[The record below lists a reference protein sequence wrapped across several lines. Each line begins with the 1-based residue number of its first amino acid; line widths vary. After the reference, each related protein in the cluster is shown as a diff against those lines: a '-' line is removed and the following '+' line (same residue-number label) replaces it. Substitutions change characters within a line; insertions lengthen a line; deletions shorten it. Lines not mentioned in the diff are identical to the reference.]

1 MEEVK
6 RVPTTSEKKKST
18 TLLII
23 IAAILGIGLII
34 AAVYFYTLDEPTD
47 EQVVTETTCGC
58 YYIDPEVVPECG
70 DPRRGFSFELNT
82 VPSNQNCSAPCS
94 VDKLSTNL
102 LNSTTQQ
109 NLYQICRVPV
119 VQDSRCTEMTIKDSA
134 GKIVTGKIPLNEEK
148 LTIEAK
154 FDAVYTDHKFVINN
168 QEVEPDSISPD
179 SLTITKTY
187 TELDASTLNIFAT
200 ASDAS
205 ANQINSPIC
214 RRLIE
219 IEQTTS
225 ASVSTMQVQT
235 RKDEDTY
242 KVSAIKIGIGNIDN
256 EAQLTV
262 RFSFDLD
269 DSEVGDL
276 SMTDGFTIDST
287 KGEISIL
294 EQDLYNSENFS
305 TDLNFS
311 QLDGKIGNIDI
322 TAEVRSDTE
331 VIGTVSTSFNFPQI
345 DPTTEELQ
353 EAEESKFSIS
363 KTSNVSCVER
373 VTPNNVAEFT
383 LKTVNDST
391 TAQIIYSVKDKL
403 PLGFTYVTDSTKING
418 VKVEDSEFV
427 TATDVGDTQ
436 EIVWEKTDGWSVNSG
451 QSLTIVFMSEAGEDA
466 LTGENQN
473 EVVITPA
480 EIPADPETLR
490 AEFVLNVAQSC
501 TETEEEPPTEEKD
514 EEETP
519 VVEKPDSE
527 TTPETGIFDS
537 VIGRIILGLLVVLV
551 GWYIYSKPM
560 GQAMM
565 EKLINSGAYKEAEL
579 FSWKIFKPKKYFET
593 KLVRKVSKNKKK
605 KS

>member
-1 MEEVK
+1 MEEVR
-6 RVPTTSEKKKST
+6 RVSTTNEKKKST

-23 IAAILGIGLII
+23 IAAILGVGLII
-34 AAVYFYTLDEPTD
+34 AAVYFYTLEEPTD
-47 EQVVTETTCGC
+47 EQVITETTCAC
-58 YYIDPEVVPECG
+58 YYIDPEVISECG
-70 DPRRGFSFELNT
+70 DARRGFSFELNT

-102 LNSTTQQ
+102 LNSTTEQS
-109 NLYQICRVPV
+109 LYQICTIPV

-134 GKIVTGKIPLNEEK
+134 GKIVTGKIPLDEK
-148 LTIEAK
+148 ELTIEAK

-179 SLTITKTY
+179 SLTITKKY
-187 TELDASTLNIFAT
+187 TELDTSTLNIFAT
-200 ASDAS
+200 ASDNS

-219 IEQTTS
+219 VEQTTS
-225 ASVSTMQVQT
+225 ASASTMRVQT

-242 KVSAIKIGIGNIDN
+242 KVSSIKIGIGNIEEDAN
-256 EAQLTV
+256 LTI
-262 RFSFDLD
+262 RFSFNLQDATI
-269 DSEVGDL
+269 GDL
-276 SMTDGFTIDST
+276 SMTKGFTIDSS
-287 KGEISIL
+287 KGEISTI

-311 QLDGKIGNIDI
+311 QLDRKVGNIDI

-331 VIGTVSTSFNFPQI
+331 VIGTVDTSFNFPQI
-345 DPTTEELQ
+345 DPTSEELQ
-353 EAEESKFSIS
+353 EAEESKFRVS
-363 KTSNVSCVER
+363 KTSNISCVER
-373 VTPNNVAEFT
+373 VTPDNVAEFT
-383 LKTVNDST
+383 LKTINDST

-403 PLGFTYVTDSTKING
+403 PLGFTYVADSTKING
-418 VKVEDSEFV
+418 VKVEDTEFV
-427 TATDVGDTQ
+427 TTTDIGDTQ
-436 EIVWEKTDGWSVNSG
+436 EVVWEKTGGWSVNSG

-501 TETEEEPPTEEKD
+501 TEEPPVEDKD
-514 EEETP
+514 ETP
-519 VVEKPDSE
+519 VVDKPDSE

-537 VIGRIILGLLVVLV
+537 VIGRILLGMLVVIV
-551 GWYIYSKPM
+551 GWYIYSRPM

-565 EKLINSGAYKEAEL
+565 EKLINSGAYKEAEV
-579 FSWKIFKPKKYFET
+579 FSWRIFKPKKYFET

>member
-1 MEEVK
+1 MEEVR
-6 RVPTTSEKKKST
+6 RVSTTSEKKKST
-18 TLLII
+18 TLLIV

-34 AAVYFYTLDEPTD
+34 SAVYFYTLEEPEG
-47 EQVVTETTCGC
+47 EQTLTETTCAC
-58 YYIDPEVVPECG
+58 YYIDPKVVSECG

-82 VPSNQNCSAPCS
+82 VPSNQNCSTPCS
-94 VDKLSTNL
+94 IDNLSTNL
-102 LNSTTQQ
+102 LNSTTKQD
-109 NLYQICRVPV
+109 LYQICTLPV
-119 VQDSRCTEMTIKDSA
+119 VQDSRCSEMTIKDSA
-134 GKIVTGKIPLNEEK
+134 GKIVTGKIPLDEK
-148 LTIEAK
+148 ELTIEAK
-154 FDAVYTDHKFVINN
+154 FDAVYTGHKFVINN

-187 TELDASTLNIFAT
+187 TELDTSTLNIFAT

-219 IEQTTS
+219 VEQTTS

-242 KVSAIKIGIGNIDN
+242 KVSRIKIGIGNIKDDTP
-256 EAQLTV
+256 LTI
-262 RFSFDLD
+262 RFSFGPE
-269 DSEVGDL
+269 DSGVGDL

-305 TDLNFS
+305 TDLSFS
-311 QLDGKIGNIDI
+311 QLDRKVGNIKI

-331 VIGTVSTSFNFPQI
+331 VIGTVDTSFNFPQM
-345 DPTTEELQ
+345 DPTSEELQ
-353 EAEESKFSIS
+353 EAEESKFRVS
-363 KTSNVSCVER
+363 KTSNVKCIER
-373 VTPNNVAEFT
+373 VTPNNVVEFT

-403 PLGFTYVTDSTKING
+403 PLGFTYVADSTKING
-418 VKVEDSEFV
+418 VKVDDTKFV
-427 TATDVGDTQ
+427 TTTNIGDTQ
-436 EIVWEKTDGWSVNSG
+436 EVVWEKTEGWSVNSG
-451 QSLTIVFMSEAGEDA
+451 QSLTIAFISEAGENA

-480 EIPADPETLR
+480 EIPEDPETLR
-490 AEFVLNVAQSC
+490 AELILNVAQSC
-501 TETEEEPPTEEKD
+501 TEEEAPVD
-514 EEETP
+514 DEETP
-519 VVEKPDSE
+519 VAEEPDSE

-537 VIGRIILGLLVVLV
+537 VISRILLGMLVVTV
-551 GWYIYSKPM
+551 GWYIYSRPM
-560 GQAMM
+560 GQTMI
-565 EKLINSGAYKEAEL
+565 EKLINSGAYKEAEV

>member
-1 MEEVK
+1 MEEVR
-6 RVPTTSEKKKST
+6 RVSTTSEKKKST

-34 AAVYFYTLDEPTD
+34 SAVYFYTLDEPED
-47 EQVVTETTCGC
+47 EQVITDTTCGC
-58 YYIDPEVVPECG
+58 YYIDPEVVSECG
-70 DPRRGFSFELNT
+70 DTRRGFSFELNT
-82 VPSNQNCSAPCS
+82 VPSNQTCTAPCS

-109 NLYQICRVPV
+109 DLYQVCPIQVI
-119 VQDSRCTEMTIKDSA
+119 QDSRCTEMTIKDSA
-134 GKIVTGKIPLNEEK
+134 GKIVTGKIPVDEQE

-187 TELDASTLNIFAT
+187 TELDTSTLNIFAT
-200 ASDAS
+200 ASDTS

-219 IEQTTS
+219 VEQTTS

-242 KVSAIKIGIGNIDN
+242 RVSRIKIGIGNIDDT
-256 EAQLTV
+256 AKLTI
-262 RFSFDLD
+262 RFSFNLEDAT
-269 DSEVGDL
+269 VGDL
-276 SMTDGFTIDST
+276 SMTDGFTIDSA

-311 QLDGKIGNIDI
+311 QLDRKVGNIDI
-322 TAEVRSDTE
+322 TAEVRSETE
-331 VIGTVSTSFNFPQI
+331 VIGTVEASFNFPQI
-345 DPTTEELQ
+345 DPTSEELQ
-353 EAEESKFSIS
+353 EAEESKFSVS

-373 VTPNNVAEFT
+373 VTPDNIAEFT

-403 PLGFTYVTDSTKING
+403 PLGFTYVADSTKVNG
-418 VKVEDSEFV
+418 VKVDDAEFV
-427 TATDVGDTQ
+427 TTTDVGETQ
-436 EIVWEKTDGWSVNSG
+436 EVVWEKTGGWSVNSG
-451 QSLTIVFMSEAGEDA
+451 QTLTIVFMSEAGEDA

-480 EIPADPETLR
+480 EIPSDPETLR
-490 AEFVLNVAQSC
+490 AELVLNVAQSC
-501 TETEEEPPTEEKD
+501 TGEEPPVED
-514 EEETP
+514 EDDDETP
-519 VVEKPDSE
+519 VVEEPDSE

-537 VIGRIILGLLVVLV
+537 VIGRILLGILVVLV
-551 GWYIYSKPM
+551 GWYIYSRPM

-565 EKLINSGAYKEAEL
+565 EKLINSGAYKEAEV
-579 FSWKIFKPKKYFET
+579 FSWRIFNPKKYFET
-593 KLVRKVSKNKKK
+593 KLVRKVSKSKKR

>member
-1 MEEVK
+1 MEEVR
-6 RVPTTSEKKKST
+6 RVSTTSEKKKST

-34 AAVYFYTLDEPTD
+34 SVVYFYTLDEPKD
-47 EQVVTETTCGC
+47 EQVVTETTCAC
-58 YYIDPEVVPECG
+58 YYIDPEVVSECG

-94 VDKLSTNL
+94 VDNLSTNL

-109 NLYQICRVPV
+109 NLYQICPIPV
-119 VQDSRCTEMTIKDSA
+119 VQDSRCTEMTIKDGA
-134 GKIVTGKIPLNEEK
+134 GKIVTGKIPIDEK
-148 LTIEAK
+148 ELTIEAK
-154 FDAVYTDHKFVINN
+154 FDAVYTDYKFVINN

-187 TELDASTLNIFAT
+187 TELDTSTLNIFAT

-219 IEQTTS
+219 VEQTTS

-235 RKDEDTY
+235 RKDKDTY
-242 KVSAIKIGIGNIDN
+242 KVSRIKIGIGNIKDDSP
-256 EAQLTV
+256 LTIK
-262 RFSFDLD
+262 FSFRLK
-269 DSEVGDL
+269 DSTVGDL
-276 SMTDGFTIDST
+276 SMTDGFTIDSA

-294 EQDLYNSENFS
+294 EQDLYNNENFS
-305 TDLNFS
+305 TDLSFS
-311 QLDGKIGNIDI
+311 QLDRKIGNIEI

-331 VIGTVSTSFNFPQI
+331 VIGTVDTSFNFPQM
-345 DPTTEELQ
+345 DPTSEALQ
-353 EAEESKFSIS
+353 EAEESKFRVS
-363 KTSNVSCVER
+363 KTSNVKCIER
-373 VTPNNVAEFT
+373 VTPDNVAEFT

-403 PLGFTYVTDSTKING
+403 PLGFTYVADSTKING
-418 VKVEDSEFV
+418 VKVDDTKFV
-427 TATDVGDTQ
+427 TTTDIGDTQ
-436 EIVWEKTDGWSVNSG
+436 EVVWEKTEGWSVNSG

-490 AEFVLNVAQSC
+490 AELVLNVAQSC
-501 TETEEEPPTEEKD
+501 TEEESPVD
-514 EEETP
+514 DEETP
-519 VVEKPDSE
+519 VAEEPDSE

-537 VIGRIILGLLVVLV
+537 VISRILLGMLVVIV

-560 GQAMM
+560 GQIMM
-565 EKLINSGAYKEAEL
+565 EKLINSGAYKEAEV

-593 KLVRKVSKNKKK
+593 KLVRKVSKDKKK

>member
-1 MEEVK
+1 MEEVR

-18 TLLII
+18 TLLVI
-23 IAAILGIGLII
+23 IAAILGVGLII

-47 EQVVTETTCGC
+47 EQVITETTCAC
-58 YYIDPEVVPECG
+58 YYIDPEVISECG
-70 DPRRGFSFELNT
+70 DARRGFSFELNT

-102 LNSTTQQ
+102 LNSTTEQS
-109 NLYQICRVPV
+109 LYQICTIPF

-134 GKIVTGKIPLNEEK
+134 GKIVTGKIPLDEK
-148 LTIEAK
+148 ELTIEAK

-179 SLTITKTY
+179 SLTITKKY
-187 TELDASTLNIFAT
+187 TELDTSTLNIFAT
-200 ASDAS
+200 ASDNS

-219 IEQTTS
+219 VEQTTS
-225 ASVSTMQVQT
+225 ASASTMRVQT

-242 KVSAIKIGIGNIDN
+242 KVSSIKIGIGNIEEDAN
-256 EAQLTV
+256 LTI
-262 RFSFDLD
+262 RFSFNLK
-269 DSEVGDL
+269 DSTIGDL
-276 SMTDGFTIDST
+276 SMTEGFTIDGS
-287 KGEISIL
+287 KGEISII

-305 TDLNFS
+305 TDLSFS
-311 QLDGKIGNIDI
+311 QLDKEVGNIDI

-331 VIGTVSTSFNFPQI
+331 VIGTVDTSFNFPQTE
-345 DPTTEELQ
+345 PTSEEVQ
-353 EAEESKFSIS
+353 EAEESKFRVS
-363 KTSNVSCVER
+363 KTSNINCVER
-373 VTPNNVAEFT
+373 VTPDNVAEFT
-383 LKTVNDST
+383 LKSVNDST
-391 TAQIIYSVKDKL
+391 TTQIIYSVKDKL
-403 PLGFTYVTDSTKING
+403 PLGFTYVADSTKING
-418 VKVEDSEFV
+418 VKVSDTEFV
-427 TATDVGDTQ
+427 TTTDIGDTQ
-436 EIVWEKTDGWSVNSG
+436 EVVWEKTGGWSINSG

-501 TETEEEPPTEEKD
+501 TEKEPPVEEKKD
-514 EEETP
+514 DETP
-519 VVEKPDSE
+519 VVDKPDSE

-537 VIGRIILGLLVVLV
+537 VIGRILLGMLVVIV
-551 GWYIYSKPM
+551 GWYIYSRPM
-560 GQAMM
+560 GQTMM
-565 EKLINSGAYKEAEL
+565 EKLVNSGAYKEAEV
-579 FSWKIFKPKKYFET
+579 FSWRIFKPKKYFET
-593 KLVRKVSKNKKK
+593 KLVRKVSKNKGK

>member
-6 RVPTTSEKKKST
+6 RIPTTSEKKKST
-18 TLLII
+18 TILII

-34 AAVYFYTLDEPTD
+34 SAVYFYTLEETPE
-47 EQVVTETTCGC
+47 EQVVTETTCAC
-58 YYIDPEVVPECG
+58 YYIDPKVVPECG
-70 DPRRGFSFELNT
+70 DQRRGFSFELNT
-82 VPSNQNCSAPCS
+82 VPSDQTCSAACS

-109 NLYQICRVPV
+109 DLYQICTIPV

-134 GKIVTGKIPLNEEK
+134 GKIVTGKIPADEK
-148 LTIEAK
+148 ELTIEAK

-168 QEVEPDSISPD
+168 QEVLPDSISPD

-187 TELDASTLNIFAT
+187 SELDTSTIEVFAT

-219 IEQTTS
+219 VAQTTS
-225 ASVSTMQVQT
+225 ASVSSIQVQT
-235 RKDEDTY
+235 RKAEDTY
-242 KVSAIKIGIGNIDN
+242 KVSAIKIGIGNI
-256 EAQLTV
+256 EESAQLTI
-262 RFSFDLD
+262 RFSFNLE

-311 QLDGKIGNIDI
+311 QLDKKVGNIEI
-322 TAEVRSDTE
+322 TAEIRSETE

-353 EAEESKFSIS
+353 EAQESKFRVS
-363 KTSNVSCVER
+363 KTSNVTCIER

-383 LKTVNDST
+383 LKTVNDSST
-391 TAQIIYSVKDKL
+391 TQIIYSVKDKL
-403 PLGFTYVTDSTKING
+403 PLGFTYVADSTKING
-418 VKVEDSEFV
+418 VKVEDTEFV
-427 TATDVGDTQ
+427 TATDIGDTQ
-436 EIVWEKTDGWSVNSG
+436 EVVWEKTGGWSVNSG

-480 EIPADPETLR
+480 EIPANPETLR
-490 AEFVLNVAQSC
+490 AELVLNVAQSC
-501 TETEEEPPTEEKD
+501 TQPG
-514 EEETP
+514 EETP
-519 VVEKPDSE
+519 VVEEPESE

-537 VIGRIILGLLVVLV
+537 VIGRILLGILVVLI
-551 GWYIYSKPM
+551 GWYIYSRPM
-560 GQAMM
+560 GQEMM
-565 EKLINSGAYKEAEL
+565 EKLINSGAYKEAEI

-593 KLVRKVSKNKKK
+593 KLVRKVSKKK

>member
-1 MEEVK
+1 MEEVR
-6 RVPTTSEKKKST
+6 RVSTTSEKKKST

-34 AAVYFYTLDEPTD
+34 SAVYFYTLDEPED
-47 EQVVTETTCGC
+47 EQVITETTCGC
-58 YYIDPEVVPECG
+58 YYIDPEVVSECG

-94 VDKLSTNL
+94 VDSLSTNL

-109 NLYQICRVPV
+109 DLYQVCPIPV

-134 GKIVTGKIPLNEEK
+134 GKIVTGKIAVDEEK

-187 TELDASTLNIFAT
+187 TELDTSTLNIFAT

-219 IEQTTS
+219 VEQTTS

-242 KVSAIKIGIGNIDN
+242 KVSRIKIGIGNIEDD
-256 EAQLTV
+256 AQLTV
-262 RFSFDLD
+262 RFSFELE
-269 DSEVGDL
+269 DSAVGDL
-276 SMTDGFTIDST
+276 SMTDGFTIDSA

-311 QLDGKIGNIDI
+311 QLDRKVGNIDI

-331 VIGTVSTSFNFPQI
+331 VIGTVDTSFNFPQI
-345 DPTTEELQ
+345 DPTSEELQ
-353 EAEESKFSIS
+353 EAEESKFRVS
-363 KTSNVSCVER
+363 KTSNISCVER
-373 VTPNNVAEFT
+373 VTPDNVAEFT

-403 PLGFTYVTDSTKING
+403 PLGFTYVADSTKING
-418 VKVEDSEFV
+418 VKVDDTEFV
-427 TATDVGDTQ
+427 TTADVGDTQ
-436 EIVWEKTDGWSVNSG
+436 EVVWEKTGGWSVNSG
-451 QSLTIVFMSEAGEDA
+451 QSLTIVFMSEAGEEA

-490 AEFVLNVAQSC
+490 AELVLNVAQSC
-501 TETEEEPPTEEKD
+501 TGEEAPTD
-514 EEETP
+514 DETP
-519 VVEKPDSE
+519 VVEEPDSE

-537 VIGRIILGLLVVLV
+537 VIGRILLGMLVVLV
-551 GWYIYSKPM
+551 GWYIYSRPM
-560 GQAMM
+560 GQAMV
-565 EKLINSGAYKEAEL
+565 EKLVSSGAFKEAEV
-579 FSWKIFKPKKYFET
+579 FSWRIFKPKKYFET
-593 KLVRKVSKNKKK
+593 KLVRKVSKKK

>member
-1 MEEVK
+1 MEEV
-6 RVPTTSEKKKST
+6 RRIPTTSEKKKST

-23 IAAILGIGLII
+23 IAAILGIGLIVS
-34 AAVYFYTLDEPTD
+34 AVYFYTLEEPAK
-47 EQVVTETTCGC
+47 EQIVTETTCAC

-82 VPSNQNCSAPCS
+82 VPSDQTCSAPCS
-94 VDKLSTNL
+94 VDNLSTNL

-109 NLYQICRVPV
+109 ALYQICTIPV
-119 VQDSRCTEMTIKDSA
+119 VQDSRCTEMTIKDSS
-134 GKIVTGKIPLNEEK
+134 GKIVTGKIPLNEKE

-154 FDAVYTDHKFVINN
+154 FDDVYTDHKFVINN
-168 QEVEPDSISPD
+168 QEVQPDSISPD

-187 TELDASTLNIFAT
+187 TELDTSTIEIFAT

-219 IEQTTS
+219 VEQTTS
-225 ASVSTMQVQT
+225 ASVSSIQVQT
-235 RKDEDTY
+235 RKAEDTY
-242 KVSAIKIGIGNIDN
+242 KVSTIKIGIGNIEDST
-256 EAQLTV
+256 QLTI
-262 RFSFDLD
+262 RFSFKLE
-269 DSEVGDL
+269 DSEAGDL
-276 SMTDGFTIDST
+276 SMTDGFTIDSA

-311 QLDGKIGNIDI
+311 QLDKKVGNIEI

-345 DPTTEELQ
+345 EPTSEELQ
-353 EAEESKFSIS
+353 QAQESKFRVS
-363 KTSNVSCVER
+363 KTSNVTCVER

-403 PLGFTYVTDSTKING
+403 PLGFTYVADSTKING
-418 VKVEDSEFV
+418 VKVEDTEFV
-427 TATDVGDTQ
+427 TITDIGDTQ
-436 EIVWEKTDGWSVNSG
+436 EIVWEKTGGWSVNSG
-451 QSLTIVFMSEAGEDA
+451 QSLTILFMSEAGEDA
-466 LTGENQN
+466 ITGENQN

-480 EIPADPETLR
+480 EIPTDPETLR
-490 AEFVLNVAQSC
+490 AELVLNVAQSC
-501 TETEEEPPTEEKD
+501 TQPS
-514 EEETP
+514 EETP
-519 VVEKPDSE
+519 PVVEEPDSE

-537 VIGRIILGLLVVLV
+537 VIGRILLGIITVLV
-551 GWYIYSKPM
+551 GWYIYSRPM

-565 EKLINSGAYKEAEL
+565 VKLINSQPYKEAEV
-579 FSWKIFKPKKYFET
+579 FSWRIFKPKKYFET

>member
-1 MEEVK
+1 MEEV
-6 RVPTTSEKKKST
+6 RRIPTTSEKKKST
-18 TLLII
+18 TILII

-34 AAVYFYTLDEPTD
+34 SAVYFYTLEEPKK
-47 EQVVTETTCGC
+47 EQVITETTCAC
-58 YYIDPEVVPECG
+58 YYIDPKVVPECG
-70 DPRRGFSFELNT
+70 DPRRGFSFELST
-82 VPSNQNCSAPCS
+82 VPSNQTCSAPCS

-109 NLYQICRVPV
+109 DLYQICTIPV
-119 VQDSRCTEMTIKDSA
+119 VQDSRCTEMTVKDSA
-134 GKIVTGKIPLNEEK
+134 GKIVTGKIQANEKE
-148 LTIEAK
+148 LIIEAK

-168 QEVEPDSISPD
+168 QEVQPDSISPD
-179 SLTITKTY
+179 SLTMSKTY
-187 TELDASTLNIFAT
+187 TQLDASTIEIFAT
-200 ASDAS
+200 ALDAS

-219 IEQTTS
+219 VEQTTS
-225 ASVSTMQVQT
+225 ASVSSMQVQT
-235 RKDEDTY
+235 RKADDTY
-242 KVSAIKIGIGNIDN
+242 KVSAIKIGVGNIKDD
-256 EAQLTV
+256 AQLTIK
-262 RFSFDLD
+262 FSFKLE

-276 SMTDGFTIDST
+276 SMTDGFTIDSN

-311 QLDGKIGNIDI
+311 QLDKKVGNIEV
-322 TAEVRSDTE
+322 TAEIRTDTE

-345 DPTTEELQ
+345 DPTSEELQ
-353 EAEESKFSIS
+353 KAEESKFRVS
-363 KTSNVSCVER
+363 KTSNVTCVER
-373 VTPNNVAEFT
+373 VTPNNIAEFT

-403 PLGFTYVTDSTKING
+403 PLGFTYVADSTKING
-418 VKVEDSEFV
+418 VKVEDTEFV
-427 TATDVGDTQ
+427 TITDIGNTQ
-436 EIVWEKTDGWSVNSG
+436 EVVWEKTGGWSVNSG

-480 EIPADPETLR
+480 EIPIDPETLR

-501 TETEEEPPTEEKD
+501 TQAG
-514 EEETP
+514 EETP
-519 VVEKPDSE
+519 PVVEEPDSE

-537 VIGRIILGLLVVLV
+537 VIGRILLGILVVLT
-551 GWYIYSKPM
+551 GWYIYSRPM

-565 EKLINSGAYKEAEL
+565 EKLINSGAYKEAEV
-579 FSWKIFKPKKYFET
+579 FSWRIFKPKKYFET
-593 KLVRKVSKNKKK
+593 KLIRRVSKNKKK
-605 KS
+605 KF

>member
-1 MEEVK
+1 MEEVR

-18 TLLII
+18 TLLVI
-23 IAAILGIGLII
+23 IAAILGVGLII

-47 EQVVTETTCGC
+47 EQVITETTCAC
-58 YYIDPEVVPECG
+58 YYIDPDVISECG
-70 DPRRGFSFELNT
+70 DARRGFSFELNT

-102 LNSTTQQ
+102 LNSTTEQS
-109 NLYQICRVPV
+109 LYQICTIPF
-119 VQDSRCTEMTIKDSA
+119 VQDSRCTEMTIKNSA
-134 GKIVTGKIPLNEEK
+134 GKIVTGKIPLDEK
-148 LTIEAK
+148 ELTIEAK

-179 SLTITKTY
+179 SLTITKKY
-187 TELDASTLNIFAT
+187 TELDTSTLNIFAT
-200 ASDAS
+200 ASDNS

-219 IEQTTS
+219 VEQTTS
-225 ASVSTMQVQT
+225 ASASTMRVQT

-242 KVSAIKIGIGNIDN
+242 KVSSIKIGIGNIEEDAN
-256 EAQLTV
+256 LTI
-262 RFSFDLD
+262 RFSFNLK
-269 DSEVGDL
+269 DSTIGDL
-276 SMTDGFTIDST
+276 SMTEGFTIDGS
-287 KGEISIL
+287 KGEISII

-311 QLDGKIGNIDI
+311 QLDNKVGNIDI

-331 VIGTVSTSFNFPQI
+331 VIGTVDTSFNFPQI
-345 DPTTEELQ
+345 DPTSEELQ
-353 EAEESKFSIS
+353 EAEESKFRVS
-363 KTSNVSCVER
+363 KTSNINCVER
-373 VTPNNVAEFT
+373 VTPDNVAEFT

-391 TAQIIYSVKDKL
+391 TTQIIYSVKDKL
-403 PLGFTYVTDSTKING
+403 PLGFTYVADSTKING
-418 VKVEDSEFV
+418 VKVSDTEFV
-427 TATDVGDTQ
+427 TTTDVGDTQ
-436 EIVWEKTDGWSVNSG
+436 EVVWEKTGGWSVNSG
-451 QSLTIVFMSEAGEDA
+451 QSLTIVFMSEAGENA

-490 AEFVLNVAQSC
+490 AEFVLNVEQSC
-501 TETEEEPPTEEKD
+501 TEKEPPVEEKKED
-514 EEETP
+514 ETP
-519 VVEKPDSE
+519 VVDKPDSE

-537 VIGRIILGLLVVLV
+537 VIGRILLGTLVVLV
-551 GWYIYSKPM
+551 GWYIYSRPM
-560 GQAMM
+560 GQTMM
-565 EKLINSGAYKEAEL
+565 EKLVNSGAYKEAEV
-579 FSWKIFKPKKYFET
+579 FSWRIFKPKKYFET

>member
-1 MEEVK
+1 MEEVR
-6 RVPTTSEKKKST
+6 RVPTTNEKKKST
-18 TLLII
+18 TLLIV

-34 AAVYFYTLDEPTD
+34 SAVYFYTLDEPED
-47 EQVVTETTCGC
+47 EQAVTETTCAC
-58 YYIDPEVVPECG
+58 YYIDPEVISECG

-94 VDKLSTNL
+94 IDSLSTNL

-109 NLYQICRVPV
+109 NLYQICTIPV

-134 GKIVTGKIPLNEEK
+134 GKIVTGKIPVSEK
-148 LTIEAK
+148 ELTIEAK

-179 SLTITKTY
+179 SLTITKKY
-187 TELDASTLNIFAT
+187 TELDTSTLNIFAT
-200 ASDAS
+200 ASDTS

-219 IEQTTS
+219 VEQTTS

-235 RKDEDTY
+235 RKDSDTY
-242 KVSAIKIGIGNIDN
+242 KVSSIKIGIGNIKEDAN
-256 EAQLTV
+256 LTI
-262 RFSFDLD
+262 RFSFNLE
-269 DSEVGDL
+269 DSTIGDL
-276 SMTDGFTIDST
+276 SMTKGFTIDSS
-287 KGEISIL
+287 KGEILTL

-311 QLDGKIGNIDI
+311 QLDKKVGNIEI

-331 VIGTVSTSFNFPQI
+331 VIGTVNTSFNFPQI
-345 DPTTEELQ
+345 DPTSEEIQ
-353 EAEESKFSIS
+353 KTEESKFSVS
-363 KTSNVSCVER
+363 KTSNVSCIER

-383 LKTVNDST
+383 LKAVNDST
-391 TAQIIYSVKDKL
+391 TAQIIHSVKDKL
-403 PLGFTYVTDSTKING
+403 PLGFTYVADSTKING
-418 VKVEDSEFV
+418 VKASDATFV
-427 TATDVGDTQ
+427 TTTDIGDTQ
-436 EIVWEKTDGWSVNSG
+436 EIVWEKTEGWSVNSG

-480 EIPADPETLR
+480 EIPADPQTLR
-490 AEFVLNVAQSC
+490 AELVLNVAQSC
-501 TETEEEPPTEEKD
+501 TQKEPPAEEED
-514 EEETP
+514 ETP

-537 VIGRIILGLLVVLV
+537 VIGKILLGILVVLV
-551 GWYIYSKPM
+551 GWYIYSRPM
-560 GQAMM
+560 GQAMA
-565 EKLINSGAYKEAEL
+565 EKLISSGAYKEAEI
-579 FSWKIFKPKKYFET
+579 FSWRIFKPKKYFET
-593 KLVRKVSKNKKK
+593 KLVQKVSKNKKK
-605 KS
+605 KT

>member
-1 MEEVK
+1 MEEVR

-18 TLLII
+18 TLLIV
-23 IAAILGIGLII
+23 IAAILGIGLIVS
-34 AAVYFYTLDEPTD
+34 AVYFYTLEEPEG
-47 EQVVTETTCGC
+47 EQTLTETTCAC
-58 YYIDPEVVPECG
+58 YYIDPKVVSECG

-82 VPSNQNCSAPCS
+82 VPSNQNCSTPCS
-94 VDKLSTNL
+94 IDNLSTNL
-102 LNSTTQQ
+102 LNSTTKQD
-109 NLYQICRVPV
+109 LYQICTLPV
-119 VQDSRCTEMTIKDSA
+119 VQDSRCSEMTIKDSA
-134 GKIVTGKIPLNEEK
+134 GKIVTGKIPLDEK
-148 LTIEAK
+148 ELTIEAK
-154 FDAVYTDHKFVINN
+154 FDAVYTGHKFVINN

-187 TELDASTLNIFAT
+187 TELDTSTLNIFAT

-219 IEQTTS
+219 VEQTTS

-242 KVSAIKIGIGNIDN
+242 KVSRIKIGIGNIKDDTP
-256 EAQLTV
+256 LTI
-262 RFSFDLD
+262 RFSFGPE
-269 DSEVGDL
+269 DSGVGDL

-305 TDLNFS
+305 TDLSFS
-311 QLDGKIGNIDI
+311 QLDRKVGNIKI

-331 VIGTVSTSFNFPQI
+331 VIGTVDTSFNFPQM
-345 DPTTEELQ
+345 DPTSEELQ
-353 EAEESKFSIS
+353 EAEESKFRVS
-363 KTSNVSCVER
+363 KTSNVKCIER
-373 VTPNNVAEFT
+373 VTPNNVVEFT

-403 PLGFTYVTDSTKING
+403 PLGFTYVADSTKING
-418 VKVEDSEFV
+418 VKVDDTKFV
-427 TATDVGDTQ
+427 TTTNIGDTQ
-436 EIVWEKTDGWSVNSG
+436 EVVWEKTEGWSVNSG
-451 QSLTIVFMSEAGEDA
+451 QSLTIAFISEAGENA

-480 EIPADPETLR
+480 EIPEDPETLR
-490 AEFVLNVAQSC
+490 AELILNVAQSC
-501 TETEEEPPTEEKD
+501 TEEESPVD
-514 EEETP
+514 DEETP
-519 VVEKPDSE
+519 VAEEPDSE

-537 VIGRIILGLLVVLV
+537 VISRILLGMLVVIV

-560 GQAMM
+560 GQIMM
-565 EKLINSGAYKEAEL
+565 EKLINSGAYKEAEV

>member
-1 MEEVK
+1 MEEV
-6 RVPTTSEKKKST
+6 RRIPTTSERKKST
-18 TLLII
+18 TILII
-23 IAAILGIGLII
+23 IAAILGIGLIVS
-34 AAVYFYTLDEPTD
+34 AVYFYTLDEPED
-47 EQVVTETTCGC
+47 EQVITETTCAC
-58 YYIDPEVVPECG
+58 YYIDPKVVSECG

-82 VPSNQNCSAPCS
+82 VPSNQNCSTPCS

-109 NLYQICRVPV
+109 GLYQICTIPV

-134 GKIVTGKIPLNEEK
+134 GKIVTGKIPANEKE

-154 FDAVYTDHKFVINN
+154 FDAVYTDHKFIINN
-168 QEVEPDSISPD
+168 QEIKPDSISPD

-200 ASDAS
+200 ALDAS

-219 IEQTTS
+219 VEQTSS
-225 ASVSTMQVQT
+225 ASVSAMQVQT

-242 KVSAIKIGIGNIDN
+242 KVSGIKIGIGNIEEDAN
-256 EAQLTV
+256 LTI
-262 RFSFDLD
+262 RFSFNLEDATV
-269 DSEVGDL
+269 EDL
-276 SMTDGFTIDST
+276 SMTDGFTIDSA

-294 EQDLYNSENFS
+294 EQDLYNSENFN

-311 QLDGKIGNIDI
+311 QLDKKVGNIDI

-331 VIGTVSTSFNFPQI
+331 VIGTVDTSFNFPQI
-345 DPTTEELQ
+345 DPTSEELQ
-353 EAEESKFSIS
+353 EAEESKFRVS
-363 KTSNVSCVER
+363 KTSNVTCVER
-373 VTPNNVAEFT
+373 VIPNNVVEFT

-403 PLGFTYVTDSTKING
+403 PLGFTYVANSTKING
-418 VKVEDSEFV
+418 VKVDDTEFV
-427 TATDVGDTQ
+427 TTTDVGDTQ
-436 EIVWEKTDGWSVNSG
+436 EVVWEKTGGWSVNSG

-501 TETEEEPPTEEKD
+501 TEKEPPEEEKKD
-514 EEETP
+514 DETP
-519 VVEKPDSE
+519 VVDKPDSE

-537 VIGRIILGLLVVLV
+537 VIGRILLGTLVVLV
-551 GWYIYSKPM
+551 GWYIYSRPM

-565 EKLINSGAYKEAEL
+565 EKLVNSGAYKEAEV
-579 FSWKIFKPKKYFET
+579 FSWRIFKPKKYFEA